1 MAEPGFLSEML
12 TNKVIELGIT
22 TEEFSAN
29 LLIAVLLII
38 LGIFLGKA
46 VKFFLR
52 KGLGKLNVEKFVKPS
67 FVKLFLVIIKW
78 SIYILFINLALTQL
92 NVPSITTW
100 LTTTLSVIPTLTG
113 ALIILAIGFMIA
125 SYLKKIVIESK
136 VQNWQ
141 IFSQVFFYFITFIF
155 MIFAFRTAMIPMND
169 RFISNILIAVF
180 TFLGGLAL
188 ILLYKE
194 KNNM

>member
-1 MAEPGFLSEML
+1 M
-12 TNKVIELGIT
+12 
-22 TEEFSAN
+22 
-29 LLIAVLLII
+29 
-38 LGIFLGKA
+38 
-46 VKFFLR
+46 
-52 KGLGKLNVEKFVKPS
+52 
-67 FVKLFLVIIKW
+67 
-78 SIYILFINLALTQL
+78 
-92 NVPSITTW
+92 
-100 LTTTLSVIPTLTG
+100 
-113 ALIILAIGFMIA
+113 IG